1 MLLARCLVSSAAREG
16 AVMMLL
22 GDVLGLVKSFERENG
37 DGRWRELLYSL
48 HNDVVTCDIHSRH
61 WLLSTTTHP
70 MATTSLTGL
79 VGATLMVAATTADD
93 AIWLVPYTSPSLPL
107 CTRLIHGALFI
118 ATLEVLV
125 FICVAVASGLQWA
138 VSDEKNAEILLGSI
152 GAGFCWIIAVALY
165 IKKWLKRRR
174 RAAAQSA
181 FQQQTTHQTD
191 NYGSVET
198 QDVERPISCEDDSDD
213 NNDDKIQLSPW
224 AVVSFT
230 FLGALDEI
238 SYFPSLVLGGLFTP
252 LDLCLGT
259 FFAACIVLIVV
270 TLFLSRCKPLLDWL
284 DDIPLYNIV
293 GTFAIVLTAGVVWDA
308 LADKD
313 D

>member
-1 MLLARCLVSSAAREG
+1 
-16 AVMMLL
+16 
-22 GDVLGLVKSFERENG
+22 VL
-37 DGRWRELLYSL
+37 WRELFYSPS
-48 HNDVVTCDIHSRH
+48 NDITSSSPASILTTQQYVQ
-61 WLLSTTTHP
+61 STT
-70 MATTSLTGL
+70 MATSLTGL

-107 CTRLIHGALFI
+107 FTRLIHGALFI

-125 FICVAVASGLQWA
+125 CICVAVASGLQWA
-138 VSDEKNAEILLGSI
+138 VSDGKNEEILLGSI
-152 GAGFCWIIAVALY
+152 GAGFCWIIAAALY

-174 RAAAQSA
+174 RAAAKSE

-191 NYGSVET
+191 NYGSVDTAEDGLL
-198 QDVERPISCEDDSDD
+198 QDAEQSLSCEAETGDKDDDR
-213 NNDDKIQLSPW
+213 IQLSPW

-284 DDIPLYNIV
+284 DDIPLYSIV
-293 GTFAIVLTAGVVWDA
+293 GTFAIVLTAGVVWDVFSH
-308 LADKD
+308 KD

>member
-1 MLLARCLVSSAAREG
+1 
-16 AVMMLL
+16 
-22 GDVLGLVKSFERENG
+22 
-37 DGRWRELLYSL
+37 
-48 HNDVVTCDIHSRH
+48 
-61 WLLSTTTHP
+61 
-70 MATTSLTGL
+70 MATATSLTGL

-125 FICVAVASGLQWA
+125 FVCVAVASGLQWA
-138 VSDEKNAEILLGSI
+138 VSDEKNEKILLGSI

-174 RAAAQSA
+174 RAAARSA

-198 QDVERPISCEDDSDD
+198 QDREQPMSCEAD
-213 NNDDKIQLSPW
+213 NDDDRIIQLSPW

-238 SYFPSLVLGGLFTP
+238 SYFPSLVIGGLFTP

-270 TLFLSRCKPLLDWL
+270 TLFLSKCKPLLDWL

-293 GTFAIVLTAGVVWDA
+293 GTFAIVLTAEVVWDV
-308 LADKD
+308 LTERED
-313 D
+313 

>member
-1 MLLARCLVSSAAREG
+1 
-16 AVMMLL
+16 
-22 GDVLGLVKSFERENG
+22 
-37 DGRWRELLYSL
+37 
-48 HNDVVTCDIHSRH
+48 
-61 WLLSTTTHP
+61 
-70 MATTSLTGL
+70 MATSLAGV
-79 VGATLMVAATTADD
+79 VGATLMIAATTADD

-107 CTRLIHGALFI
+107 CTRFIHGALFL

-125 FICVAVASGLQWA
+125 CISVAVASGLQWA
-138 VSDEKNAEILLGSI
+138 VSDGKNEEILLGSI
-152 GAGFCWIIAVALY
+152 GAGFCWIIAIALY

-174 RAAAQSA
+174 RAVAQSQ
-181 FQQQTTHQTD
+181 FQQQSTHKID
-191 NYGSVET
+191 NYGAIERLEDDARELI
-198 QDVERPISCEDDSDD
+198 QDAEQSLSCEADSDD
-213 NNDDKIQLSPW
+213 NDDDRIQLSLW

-252 LDLCLGT
+252 LALCLGT
-259 FFAACIVLIVV
+259 FFASCIVLMVV

-293 GTFAIVLTAGVVWDA
+293 GTFAIVLTAGVVWDV

-313 D
+313 

>member
-1 MLLARCLVSSAAREG
+1 
-16 AVMMLL
+16 
-22 GDVLGLVKSFERENG
+22 
-37 DGRWRELLYSL
+37 
-48 HNDVVTCDIHSRH
+48 
-61 WLLSTTTHP
+61 
-70 MATTSLTGL
+70 MATSLTGL

-93 AIWLVPYTSPSLPL
+93 AIWLVPYTSPSLPF

-125 FICVAVASGLQWA
+125 CISVAVASGLQWA
-138 VSDEKNAEILLGSI
+138 VSDGKNEEILLGSI
-152 GAGFCWIIAVALY
+152 GAGFCWIIAAALY

-174 RAAAQSA
+174 RAAAQSQ
-181 FQQQTTHQTD
+181 FQQQTTHPTD
-191 NYGSVET
+191 NYGSIDRPEDGT
-198 QDVERPISCEDDSDD
+198 GELLQDAEQSLSCKADSDD
-213 NNDDKIQLSPW
+213 EDDDRIQLSPW

-259 FFAACIVLIVV
+259 FFASCIVLVVV

-293 GTFAIVLTAGVVWDA
+293 GTFAIVLTAGVVWDV
-308 LADKD
+308 LADND

>member
-1 MLLARCLVSSAAREG
+1 
-16 AVMMLL
+16 
-22 GDVLGLVKSFERENG
+22 
-37 DGRWRELLYSL
+37 
-48 HNDVVTCDIHSRH
+48 
-61 WLLSTTTHP
+61 
-70 MATTSLTGL
+70 MATATSLTGL

-125 FICVAVASGLQWA
+125 FVCVAVASGLQWA
-138 VSDEKNAEILLGSI
+138 VSDEKNEEILLGSI
-152 GAGFCWIIAVALY
+152 GAGFCWIIAAALY

-174 RAAAQSA
+174 RAAAKSE

-198 QDVERPISCEDDSDD
+198 QDREQPMSCEADSD
-213 NNDDKIQLSPW
+213 NNDDDRIIQLSPW

-238 SYFPSLVLGGLFTP
+238 SYFPSLVIGGLFTP

-270 TLFLSRCKPLLDWL
+270 TLFLSKCKPLLDWL

-293 GTFAIVLTAGVVWDA
+293 GTFAIVLTAEVVWDV
-308 LADKD
+308 LTERED
-313 D
+313 